1 MSKIGSVNIGLL
13 RPEFAEANKLF
24 GSSMDAL
31 TEAPTPFKEAMANN
45 FAYMQQQKAGE
56 LTNLLQQQAPQ
67 DPSDPMAMQQYTQQ
81 ATDMAQDNGFNKWGI
96 NAGGAINVADKLID
110 RNQAVD
116 KQQGANTL
124 TNLANVTT
132 KAKQDAAMIENRATA
147 ENWSQDKKMLAY
159 AEAGIPFDGGALA
172 LDKQTAA
179 VGIANTLNAGNQ
191 AAVDSSFTLQQV
203 IEQMKLSTQFANA
216 SDSEIIKAAQQV
228 MRYAGGPG
236 MGKTQGLGGVPSS
249 YTNNAPIADAKTYA
263 PTVTK
268 YAQESGVSPSLI
280 NAMIH
285 TESAFDPNARS
296 PVGAQGLMQLLPG
309 TAKDLKV
316 SNAFNPEDN
325 IRGGAKYIA
334 QQIKTFGDVDTALMA
349 YNWGPGNTQKW
360 IDGGRDPNKVPKET
374 REYLNK
380 VKGRMG
386 AYGTGATLGV
396 KPNDSNNYNVAPN
409 TRVRASDY
417 IVEKNKGA
425 TRDQPLAP
433 KLSNIVAP
441 ALAKH
446 GLTWNVTSGGQAAK
460 GSGGKRVE
468 AGSTAH
474 DHGNSGDGDI
484 LDKKTG
490 RKLSFNNP
498 EDQKR
503 IATLVEDLA
512 AQGITGIGGHSEYM
526 GDGRLHIGF
535 QNNAR
540 VWGGT
545 NGEAGNSNTYGWMTE
560 AFNRGRG
567 NASSGGSIGG
577 GGDAGYS
584 QLLESL
590 QLSSGNPNV
599 KQNSKE
605 LMTLLEN
612 MSTQANNLLD
622 NSPKVDLNSSGLGF
636 IGERTG
642 SASDAMKLFDS
653 QNKFREGDRAAAR
666 TAMQSGYQARTEDLK
681 LASVVRD
688 ANYGKLD
695 DYQANVARIMQEQA
709 ANAEPTRLSSF
720 IGTGTR
726 LEKGKSLLE
735 SAGFTQERM
744 ASLPPD
750 VQTIV
755 IGTTNQYLDKMQE
768 AESNNNIKYN
778 KSQEGLYTYDPN
790 SDKPPE
796 KQFPKAYLDASIKY
810 LDETSK
816 KDYMDWLEE
825 ETTFDRIIKGAA
837 RTGVAGLAYD
847 STLPARKRIAN
858 SKAVHK
864 EMIERTLTVA
874 ASTGNEYKTTL
885 RNADIPGIAKRAK
898 EIYIED
904 LKLDDKA
911 DARDISGHSK
921 RLINPGLYAEAVKR
935 AMQENHD
942 KKEKERKGW
951 REDLT
956 QIPLAEQIQAN
967 LRKGVISEY
976 KK

>member
-1 MSKIGSVNIGLL
+1 MARIGSANIALL
-13 RPEFAEANKLF
+13 RPDFGDTNELF
-24 GSSMDAL
+24 KNSMETLIGAGKPL
-31 TEAPTPFKEAMANN
+31 QEAMASN
-45 FAYMQQQKAGE
+45 FDYMKQQKVGE
-56 LTNLLQQQAPQ
+56 LNNMLQQIAPQ
-67 DPSDPMAMQQYTQQ
+67 DPSNPQAMQEYL
-81 ATDMAQDNGFNKWGI
+81 AEAQSLAEANGLNKWGI

-124 TNLANVTT
+124 TNLANITT

-147 ENWSQDKKMLAY
+147 ENWSQDKKMMAY

-179 VGIANTLNAGNQ
+179 VGIANTLNASNQ
-191 AAVDSSFTLQQV
+191 AAVNSSFTLQQV

-249 YTNNAPIADAKTYA
+249 YTNNAPIAAARTYA
-263 PTVTK
+263 PIITK

-285 TESAFDPNARS
+285 TESAFNPNARS
-296 PVGAQGLMQLLPG
+296 PVGAQGLMQLMPG

-325 IRGGAKYIA
+325 IRGGAEYIA
-334 QQIKTFGDVDTALMA
+334 KQIKTFGDLDTALMA

-360 IDGGRDPNKVPKET
+360 IDGGRDPNKIPEET
-374 REYLNK
+374 RKYLNK

-396 KPNDSNNYNVAPN
+396 KPSDANNYNVAPN
-409 TRVRASDY
+409 TRVRGPIKVDSNIIAPSYQKKLTNTDPRIAEVLSEAASNLGIKLGVSEGVRDKASQ
-417 IVEKNKGA
+417 EKYVKEGKSQTMNSKHLHGGA
-425 TRDQPLAP
+425 VDFFIAGQGGKANWDFEAYKPLA
-433 KLSNIVAP
+433 AE
-441 ALAKH
+441 AKRIA
-446 GLTWNVTSGGQAAK
+446 AAK
-460 GSGGKRVE
+460 GYDGFTWGGDWDTLKDGVHFEFKDSSGTL
-468 AGSTAH
+468 AGS
-474 DHGNSGDGDI
+474 
-484 LDKKTG
+484 
-490 RKLSFNNP
+490 P
-498 EDQKR
+498 
-503 IATLVEDLA
+503 
-512 AQGITGIGGHSEYM
+512 
-526 GDGRLHIGF
+526 
-535 QNNAR
+535 
-540 VWGGT
+540 
-545 NGEAGNSNTYGWMTE
+545 
-560 AFNRGRG
+560 
-567 NASSGGSIGG
+567 GSV
-577 GGDAGYS
+577 GDAGYS

-590 QLSSGNPNV
+590 QLTSGNPNV
-599 KQNSKE
+599 KQNSKD

-681 LASVVRD
+681 LASAVRD
-688 ANYGKLD
+688 ANYDKLD

-709 ANAEPTRLSSF
+709 ANAEPMRLSSF

-726 LEKGKSLLE
+726 LEEGKSLLE

-755 IGTTNQYLDKMQE
+755 IGTTNQYLDRKQE
-768 AESNNNIKYN
+768 FNSKNNIKLN
-778 KSQEGLYTYDPN
+778 KSQQGLYTYNPN
-790 SDKPPE
+790 SDKSPV
-796 KQFPKAYLDASIKY
+796 QQYPKAYLDASIKN

-816 KDYMDWLEE
+816 ADYMKWLEE
-825 ETTFDRIIKGAA
+825 ETTFDRVIKGVA
-837 RTGVAGLAYD
+837 RTGVAGLAFD

-911 DARDISGHSK
+911 DARDISGYSK
-921 RLINPGLYAEAVKR
+921 RLINPGLYAEAAKK
-935 AMQENHD
+935 AIQENHN
-942 KKEKERKGW
+942 KKEKEREGW

-956 QIPLAEQIQAN
+956 QIPLAEQIQSN
-967 LRKGVISEY
+967 LRKGFITEY